1 MSKKDKIAAFNPNG
15 AGDTSGKLFGLPFTV
30 DEADIV
36 VLPVPWDVTVSY
48 GAGTAD
54 GPAAVLEASPQL
66 DLYDEDLGSI
76 WQHGITMLPISDSLR
91 TKSQTLREM
100 SQDIILMQE
109 AGQDPLQDPATAQ
122 ILSEINVACAEMNDW
137 VEHVADSLLAQNK
150 KVALL
155 GGDHSTPLGLMRALA
170 KKHGSFGIL
179 QIDAHMDLRKAY
191 EGFTHSHASIMY
203 NALDTLPSITRLI
216 QVGVRDMCEEET
228 ERANNAAGRV
238 RYFSDRA
245 LQKATFVGK
254 TWAETCK
261 EIISHLPGKVYFS
274 FDIDGL
280 EPWLC
285 PNTGTPVAGGL
296 SYEKTMYLLDQV
308 RLSGRE
314 IIAVDLVE
322 VNPGAEGDQWNGNVG
337 ARILYRMCGMMMPSS
352 KAGSNSGLKL

>member
-1 MSKKDKIAAFNPNG
+1 MSKSDKIAGFNPNG

-30 DEADIV
+30 EEADIV

-76 WQHGITMLPISDSLR
+76 WQHGIAMLPISESLR
-91 TKSQTLREM
+91 AKSQNLRTLSEK
-100 SQDIILMQE
+100 IILMQE
-109 AGQDPLQDPATAQ
+109 AGQDPQSDPAAAQ
-122 ILSEINVACAEMNDW
+122 LLTEVNVACAEMNDW

-170 KKHGSFGIL
+170 KQHGSFGIL

-203 NALDTLPSITRLI
+203 NALDTIPAVTRLV
-216 QVGVRDMCEEET
+216 QVGLRDMCEEEI
-228 ERANNAAGRV
+228 ACAKAHNGRV
-238 RYFSDRA
+238 RYFTDRA
-245 LQKATFVGK
+245 LQKAAFTGK
-254 TWAETCK
+254 TWAATCA
-261 EIISHLPGKVYFS
+261 EIIAYLPGKVYFS

-280 EPWLC
+280 ESWLC
-285 PNTGTPVAGGL
+285 PGTGTPVAGGL
-296 SYEKTMYLLDQV
+296 GYEQTMYLLDQV

-322 VNPGAEGDQWNGNVG
+322 VNPGTEGDQWNGNVG
-337 ARILYRMCGMMMPSS
+337 ARILYRMCGMM
-352 KAGSNSGLKL
+352 AG